1 MPKVERSSTHGR
13 YLMIRRI
20 FTTIQKDLFIILE
33 LQYHQLQSYILF
45 WIQSSLVS
53 QSSSRNDSP
62 KQIASAAFSNS
73 KSIFRY
79 LFLLMAGSNSRQVTL
94 SQSSSRHN
102 PQSPLPLQSELHL
115 AMYYISR
122 HKKQQSKIPPSLLLL
137 SSISNGCWLL
147 AFISCLLC
155 STLSLKPFGYNA
167 CPNSIFRSR
176 LSSRKTVDD
185 DDGVKQ
191 FESNY
196 KSNLGML
203 LNTIVVT
210 DFDFAKF
217 SPHYY
222 SNLQ

>member
-1 MPKVERSSTHGR
+1 MSNIYHNPK
-13 YLMIRRI
+13 
-20 FTTIQKDLFIILE
+20 KDLFIILE

-45 WIQSSLVS
+45 WIWSSLVS

-102 PQSPLPLQSELHL
+102 PQSPLPLWSELHL
-115 AMYYISR
+115 ATSYISR
-122 HKKQQSKIPPSLLLL
+122 HKKQQSKIPPSPLLLL

-217 SPHYY
+217 SPHYH